1 MSSLISIAGRFSSS
15 LLSTRSEQGCR
26 HRQVRLSVVLSGPLP
41 IGRYNIPPIAYP
53 SYDTN
58 TLLFSNSTSS
68 GGDGIGDYSSL
79 GQLAFSQQ
87 HVSVDTLLFINPQ
100 SRRISRRS
108 ISWFSFHH
116 LYLLSSSRYYLDISI
131 HVAFVFVLIFLYV
144 LYENI
149 DYAFEDIHFTFL
161 LPAFSADVSYADRL
175 EALVEPSGGIALLL
189 PAAVDDGDAAEAV
202 RLSFLRACATAEPD
216 TLRGQ
221 IFFPQYYSDNK
232 YI

>member
-1 MSSLISIAGRFSSS
+1 M
-15 LLSTRSEQGCR
+15 
-26 HRQVRLSVVLSGPLP
+26 LSGPLP
-41 IGRYNIPPIAYP
+41 IGRYDIPPIAYP

-68 GGDGIGDYSSL
+68 GGDGIVDYSSL

-87 HVSVDTLLFINPQ
+87 HVSIDTLLLINPQ
-100 SRRISRRS
+100 SRRISGRS

-116 LYLLSSSRYYLDISI
+116 LYLLSTISI
-131 HVAFVFVLIFLYV
+131 SYKINVHDMHSAFCTCLIKILTMH
-144 LYENI
+144 LKI
-149 DYAFEDIHFTFL
+149 FTSLSGNVL

-216 TLRGQ
+216 TLKGQ
-221 IFFPQYYSDNK
+221 IL
-232 YI
+232 